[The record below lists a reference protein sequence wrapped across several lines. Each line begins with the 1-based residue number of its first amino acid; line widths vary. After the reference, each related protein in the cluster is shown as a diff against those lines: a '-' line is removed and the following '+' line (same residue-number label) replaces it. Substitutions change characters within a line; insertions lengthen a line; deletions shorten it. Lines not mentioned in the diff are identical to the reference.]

1 MTRYFEA
8 RSSGDAL
15 TRAYRTSPAALLTAP
30 GSAGHSMFGSEVAQG
45 LGVVPLNLGDLGVRL
60 WRTKFWSLSTA
71 LAFGALAVV
80 FCQLV
85 PPNYRASAQIYI
97 DPQNL
102 QLLERDLAPNAAGG
116 DAGVVLIESQARV
129 MASDSVLRA
138 VAIQLDL
145 DHDPEFVG
153 QGSPLKA
160 WLDRLLNGPP
170 GADVDDLQ
178 RAVTALGKA
187 VYVVRL
193 DRTYVVDVHAESE
206 SATRAAEI
214 ANAVVQQYLNL
225 RESQRA
231 GQAGRASGEFEGR
244 LAQLL
249 KELETAEN
257 AVENFKS
264 TNNIVE
270 TGGQSLLEGEVSQA
284 NQGLLSASAA
294 VATAQIQLDQLRA
307 LSGDPTRI
315 MALPEAQASP
325 DMVRLRGE
333 LQIASSDAAVLA
345 ATLGAQHPRL
355 LAAQERVAGA
365 RAALDGEIG
374 RMLAS
379 AELNLDRMKDNAA
392 SLGSRV
398 AGLTGDLQST
408 DSKRVRLRQLEREA
422 DASKAVYEDALLRSR
437 ETAEQAQ
444 IDTLNAQVVSVASPP
459 VSRSFPP
466 KLSLLLPVALLFG
479 LFAGAGIGLGLQA
492 MRAKGRH
499 HA

>member
-1 MTRYFEA
+1 MF
-8 RSSGDAL
+8 RSD
-15 TRAYRTSPAALLTAP
+15 PAP
-30 GSAGHSMFGSEVAQG
+30 GFPGLPSLPLSLGDFGS
-45 LGVVPLNLGDLGVRL
+45 RL
-60 WRTKFWSLSTA
+60 WRTKGWALSTA

-80 FCQLV
+80 FCQV
-85 PPNYRASAQIYI
+85 MPANYRASAQIYI

-129 MASDSVLRA
+129 MASQSVLRA

-153 QGSPLKA
+153 SGSPLKA
-160 WLDRLLNGPP
+160 WLDHVLNGPP

-257 AVENFKS
+257 AVESFKS
-264 TNNIVE
+264 ANNIVE

-284 NQGLLSASAA
+284 NQGLLSANAA
-294 VATAQIQLDQLRA
+294 VASAQIQLDQLQA
-307 LSGDPTRI
+307 LAGDPNRI
-315 MALPEAQASP
+315 MALPEAQGSP

-333 LQIASSDAAVLA
+333 LQVASSDAAVLS

-355 LAAQERVAGA
+355 LAAKERVAGA
-365 RAALDGEIG
+365 RAALNAEID
-374 RMLAS
+374 RLLAS
-379 AELNLDRMKDNAA
+379 AELNLDRAKDNAA
-392 SLGSRV
+392 SLDGRV
-398 AGLTGDLQST
+398 SGLTGDLQST

-444 IDTLNAQVVSVASPP
+444 IDTLNAQVVSQASPP

-479 LFAGAGIGLGLQA
+479 LLAGAGIGLGLQG
-492 MRAKGRH
+492 MPAKGRD

>member
-1 MTRYFEA
+1 MFRHDGT
-8 RSSGDAL
+8 
-15 TRAYRTSPAALLTAP
+15 PAFAP
-30 GSAGHSMFGSEVAQG
+30 MG
-45 LGVVPLNLGDLGVRL
+45 LAAAPLNLADLGARL
-60 WRTKFWSLSTA
+60 WRTKRWALATA
-71 LAFGALAVV
+71 LTFGALAVV

-145 DHDPEFVG
+145 DRDPEFVG
-153 QGSPLKA
+153 KGSPLKA
-160 WLDRLLNGPP
+160 WLDRLLNGAP
-170 GADVDDLQ
+170 GAEVDDLQ
-178 RAVTALGKA
+178 RAVNALGKA

-214 ANAVVQQYLNL
+214 ANGVVQQYLAL

-244 LAQLL
+244 LTQLL
-249 KELETAEN
+249 SELETAEN
-257 AVENFKS
+257 AVEAFKVS
-264 TNNIVE
+264 NNIVE
-270 TGGQSLLEGEVSQA
+270 TGGQSLLENEVGQA
-284 NQGLLSASAA
+284 SQGLLSANAA
-294 VATAQIQLDQLRA
+294 LASSQIQLAQLQA
-307 LSGDPTRI
+307 LANDPDRI

-333 LQIASSDAAVLA
+333 FQTAGSEAAVLA
-345 ATLGAQHPRL
+345 ASLGSQHPRL
-355 LAAQERVAGA
+355 LAAEQRASAA
-365 RAALDGEIG
+365 RGALDAEIG

-379 AELNLDRMKDNAA
+379 AELNLDRARDNAA
-392 SLGSRV
+392 SLDARV
-398 AGLTGDLQST
+398 SGLTGDLQHT
-408 DSKRVRLRQLEREA
+408 DTKRVRLRQLEREA
-422 DASKAVYEDALLRSR
+422 EANRAVYQDALLRSR
-437 ETAEQAQ
+437 ETAEQAR
-444 IDTLNAQVVSVASPP
+444 IDTLNAQVVSQASPP

-466 KLSLLLPVALLFG
+466 KLTLLLPVALIFG
-479 LFAGAGIGLGLQA
+479 LLAGAGIGLGLQTMHA
-492 MRAKGRH
+492 QRRTGETH

>member
-1 MTRYFEA
+1 MAATVPLA
-8 RSSGDAL
+8 APQAANRSMFASD
-15 TRAYRTSPAALLTAP
+15 TAP
-30 GSAGHSMFGSEVAQG
+30 GFSTIAAT
-45 LGVVPLNLGDLGVRL
+45 PLNLGDFGAGL
-60 WRTKFWSLSTA
+60 WRARGCSLATA
-71 LAFGALAVV
+71 LVFGALAVG

-85 PPNYRASAQIYI
+85 PPNYRASAQIFI

-102 QLLERDLAPNAAGG
+102 QLLERDLSPNAAGG

-145 DHDPEFVG
+145 DADPEFVG

-170 GADVDDLQ
+170 GADIDDLQ

-249 KELETAEN
+249 KELEAAEN
-257 AVENFKS
+257 AVESFKS
-264 TNNIVE
+264 ANNIVE
-270 TGGQSLLEGEVSQA
+270 TGGQSLLEGEVKEA
-284 NQGLLSASAA
+284 NQGLLSANTA
-294 VATAQIQLDQLRA
+294 VASAQIQLDQLLA
-307 LSGDPTRI
+307 LAGYPDRI

-325 DMVRLRGE
+325 DMVRLRDQ
-333 LQIASSDAAVLA
+333 LQTASSEAAVLA

-355 LAAQERVAGA
+355 LAAAERVSGA
-365 RAALDGEIG
+365 RLALDAEIA
-374 RMLAS
+374 RMLAG
-379 AELNLDRMKDNAA
+379 AELNLDRARDNAA
-392 SLGSRV
+392 SLDNRV
-398 AGLTGDLQST
+398 AGLTGDLQTT

-422 DASKAVYEDALLRSR
+422 EASRAVYEDALLRSR

-444 IDTLNAQVVSVASPP
+444 IDTLNAQVVSPAAPP

-466 KLSLLLPVALLFG
+466 KLSLLLPLALIFG
-479 LFAGAGIGLGLQA
+479 LMAGAGIGLGLQA
-492 MRAKGRH
+492 MRRREGQEDA
-499 HA
+499 